1 MKNMRYLSFFYNYAY
16 LPWIIAILG
25 VGLSTL
31 TAWNTS
37 KGMEQ
42 MIHERF
48 VSASDQTVLLIQE
61 SLQNNIQLLKSASVL
76 FARPHGIESKEWETF
91 SNYHQLQKNFRG
103 LQGFAYAPLV
113 STAKRHEYEKRIR
126 EESYPKYTIFP
137 SSTFEK
143 SFPITYIE
151 PLSEINKK
159 ALGFDL
165 YSQSTRRIAID
176 EAIQRGDITFSS
188 KIELVQESIEDE
200 KMGFLILL
208 PIYTQN
214 TILDSIVQ
222 REENIEGILTAGI
235 KVKELLAPVIHA
247 KLGILDFEIYD
258 GKDPSQE
265 TKIFDSNTR
274 LNDPILERYIVLD
287 MYGKKWTL
295 YFKSNEALQL
305 DINHNLS
312 LRQWVFGVSLSLLLA
327 GIIYLLLRAR
337 KNALFIITENSK
349 KIARSEEKVRSLFQ
363 TMQEGI
369 VVIDYKGII
378 QECNAMA
385 AEMFGVSAE
394 AMIGQTNSFIL
405 KNAIHENGKSL
416 SAHEKPF
423 AKAYVSKEV
432 QNNIILGMR
441 HDEGS
446 VTWLKANVKPM
457 LNAEGEVYSVIVTL
471 SDITELS
478 HSKYTLERYV
488 KIIDKH
494 VIISSTDCMGI
505 ITEVSSA
512 FCSISGYSKKELLGK
527 NHNIVRYKDFP
538 ASVYEQMWKRLKEE
552 KGTWEGEIQNQ
563 RKDGSTYW
571 VHTIIEPRYDR
582 LNTLIGYTS
591 IRQDITDK
599 KRVEELS
606 ITDRLT
612 GLYNRLKLDELFAFH
627 LSVAKRHQGAFSII
641 ILDIDK
647 FKLVNDTY
655 GHQTGDSVLKEMA
668 AILKKSSR
676 LEDALGRWGGEEF
689 LILLPSSGL
698 DASMALAEKLRNVI
712 AKHTFEGVGSCTAS
726 FGVATFR
733 TGDNEHS
740 LVSRA
745 DLALYKA
752 KENGR
757 NKVEAE
763 SS

>member
-1 MKNMRYLSFFYNYAY
+1 M
-16 LPWIIAILG
+16 
-25 VGLSTL
+25 
-31 TAWNTS
+31 
-37 KGMEQ
+37 
-42 MIHERF
+42 
-48 VSASDQTVLLIQE
+48 
-61 SLQNNIQLLKSASVL
+61 
-76 FARPHGIESKEWETF
+76 
-91 SNYHQLQKNFRG
+91 
-103 LQGFAYAPLV
+103 
-113 STAKRHEYEKRIR
+113 
-126 EESYPKYTIFP
+126 
-137 SSTFEK
+137 
-143 SFPITYIE
+143 
-151 PLSEINKK
+151 SEINKK

-188 KIELVQESIEDE
+188 KIELVQERIEDE
-200 KMGFLILL
+200 KMGFLILF
-208 PIYTQN
+208 PIYHETSL
-214 TILDSIVQ
+214 TKPEIVK
-222 REENIEGILTAGI
+222 EENIEGILTAAI
-235 KVKELLAPVIHA
+235 KVKELFAPVIHA
-247 KLGILDFEIYD
+247 KLGLLDFEIYD
-258 GKDPSQE
+258 GKDPSKE
-265 TKIFDSNTR
+265 TKIFDSNIR
-274 LNDPILERYIVLD
+274 LTAPILERYIVLD

-327 GIIYLLLRAR
+327 GIIYVLLRAR

-369 VVIDYKGII
+369 IVIDNKGII

-385 AEMFGVSAE
+385 EEMFGVSAE
-394 AMIGQTNSFIL
+394 AMIGQKNSFIL
-405 KNAIHENGKSL
+405 KHAVHENGKSL
-416 SAHEKPF
+416 NAHEKPF
-423 AKAYVSKEV
+423 AKAYASKEV
-432 QNNIILGMR
+432 QNNIILGMKL
-441 HDEGS
+441 EGGS
-446 VTWLKANVKPM
+446 VVWLKANAKPM
-457 LNAEGEVYSVIVTL
+457 LSCTSGEVLSVIVTL

-512 FCSISGYSKKELLGK
+512 FCNISGYSKKELLGK
-527 NHNIVRYKDFP
+527 NHNIVRYENFP
-538 ASVYEQMWKRLKEE
+538 ASVYTQMWKRIQEE
-552 KGTWEGEIQNQ
+552 KGTWEGEIQNK

-571 VHTIIEPRYDR
+571 VYTIIEPRYDR

-606 ITDRLT
+606 VTDRLT

-668 AILKKSSR
+668 TILKKNSR
-676 LEDALGRWGGEEF
+676 LEDVLGRWGGEEF

-698 DASMALAEKLRNVI
+698 EASISLAEKLRNAI
-712 AKHTFEGVGSCTAS
+712 EQHTFEGIGSCTAS

-733 TGDNEHS
+733 KGDNEHS

-752 KENGR
+752 KKNGR
-757 NKVEAE
+757 NLLSLHINSFLIK
-763 SS
+763 SQ